1 MEILNSQPIM
11 ETSIWLIIA
20 IITLFLFAASCAAVF
35 GLSPN
40 MKNANIT
47 CAMSIGGALLG
58 FIGMLLG
65 MFGVADVP
73 SDKNQIEVIISEKVD
88 FEDFYEKYDIVEK
101 RGNIWVLN
109 EKYPQ
114 EEK

>member
-20 IITLFLFAASCAAVF
+20 IITLFLFVMGCLAALF
-35 GLSPN
+35 LSPN

-47 CAMSIGGALLG
+47 CAMAIGGALLG

-65 MFGVADVP
+65 MFGVTDVP
-73 SDKNQIEVIISEKVD
+73 SDKNRIEVIISEKVD
-88 FEDFYEKYDIVEK
+88 LEDFYEKYDIIDK
-101 RGNIWVLN
+101 RGEIWVLN
-109 EKYPQ
+109 EKCPQ

>member
-1 MEILNSQPIM
+1 MEYYYYCSRFFLYKPI
-11 ETSIWLIIA
+11 SY
-20 IITLFLFAASCAAVF
+20 
-35 GLSPN
+35 
-40 MKNANIT
+40 
-47 CAMSIGGALLG
+47 
-58 FIGMLLG
+58 
-65 MFGVADVP
+65 GVADVP

-88 FEDFYEKYDIVEK
+88 LEDFYEKYDIVEK